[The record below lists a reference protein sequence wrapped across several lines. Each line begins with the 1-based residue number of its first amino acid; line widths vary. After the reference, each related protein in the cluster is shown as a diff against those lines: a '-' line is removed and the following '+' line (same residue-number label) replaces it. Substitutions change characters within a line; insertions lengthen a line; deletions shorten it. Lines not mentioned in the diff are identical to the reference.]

1 MAGLTNINLRRAGP
15 AYDARTSRKLAA
27 MSAEVLPP
35 PGNDAHALSA
45 ATLRPGAVAL
55 SAVRFAIDQ
64 VDDGMVHL
72 FAARLRLA
80 AAAGL
85 LKRGLGRPQCD
96 AAREHRVRLRARR
109 LAQRHQLESEGAMRL
124 MSVLI
129 NEAHRHQSNNR
140 PPQSHQGEPRMS
152 ATPAAIVPHLLRL
165 LPPPR
170 YWRPLFMGLP
180 APLREQLVIRALGRT
195 LRVPAVMATL
205 GEISGRRIGIQVT
218 DLGIGWVLELHDNGI
233 RCSQQPAETTISG
246 SATDLLQ
253 LASREQDADSL
264 FFQRRLS
271 LTGDTELGLML
282 RNLLDRLPW
291 EAVPLAQ
298 RIVLQRAAR
307 LLGNAR
313 AAYRS

>member
-1 MAGLTNINLRRAGP
+1 MP
-15 AYDARTSRKLAA
+15 ADMPT
-27 MSAEVLPP
+27 EVLPLSGDDARVRP
-35 PGNDAHALSA
+35 P

-96 AAREHRVRLRARR
+96 AAREDRVRRRAQR
-109 LAQRHQLESEGAMRL
+109 LAQRHQLEAEGALRL

-129 NEAHRHQSNNR
+129 TEAHRHQASSRLVN
-140 PPQSHQGEPRMS
+140 PQPGEPRMS

-170 YWRPLFMGLP
+170 YWRPVFMGLP
-180 APLREQLVIRALGRT
+180 VPLREQLVIKALGRT
-195 LRVPAVMATL
+195 LRAPAVMGTL
-205 GEISGRRIGIQVT
+205 REINGRRIGIQVT
-218 DLGIGWVLELHDNGI
+218 DLGIGWVLELHDDGI
-233 RCSQQPAETTISG
+233 RCSQQSAETTISG

-271 LTGDTELGLML
+271 LTGDTELGVML

-298 RIVLQRAAR
+298 RIVLQRTAR